1 MRQNDPIQAG
11 LTDPMDATAGNEV
24 PDGWRNVG
32 GGAIS
37 MVSDDDFSNM
47 VLNSGSPAV
56 VDFWATW
63 CEPCRKF
70 DQVLEDV
77 ADDYDGKIS
86 FFKVDVNQSNAI
98 ASKYSV
104 RSIPML
110 LFFDGGEIVDQAV
123 GALSREMLEEKLQKL
138 L

>member
-1 MRQNDPIQAG
+1 M
-11 LTDPMDATAGNEV
+11 V
-24 PDGWRNVG
+24 KKV
-32 GGAIS
+32 S
-37 MVSDDDFSNM
+37 MVTDDDFSNK

-63 CEPCRKF
+63 CEPCLKF

-77 ADDYDGKIS
+77 ADDYEGKIS
-86 FFKVDVNQSNAI
+86 FFKVDVNQSNAT
-98 ASKYSV
+98 ASRYAV

-123 GALSREMLEEKLQKL
+123 GALSKEMLEEKLQKL

>member
-1 MRQNDPIQAG
+1 M
-11 LTDPMDATAGNEV
+11 TKK
-24 PDGWRNVG
+24 
-32 GGAIS
+32 
-37 MVSDDDFSNM
+37 VSIVTDDDFSTK

-63 CEPCRKF
+63 CEPCRRF

-86 FFKVDVNQSNAI
+86 FFKVDVNQSNAT
-98 ASKYSV
+98 ASKYAV

>member
-1 MRQNDPIQAG
+1 M
-11 LTDPMDATAGNEV
+11 V
-24 PDGWRNVG
+24 KK
-32 GGAIS
+32 IS
-37 MVSDDDFSNM
+37 MVTDEDFSSK
-47 VLNSGSPAV
+47 VLKSGSPAV

-63 CEPCRKF
+63 CEPCRKL

-86 FFKVDVNQSNAI
+86 FFKVDVNQSNAT
-98 ASKYSV
+98 ASKYAV

-123 GALSREMLEEKLQKL
+123 GALSREILEEKLQKL

>member
-1 MRQNDPIQAG
+1 M
-11 LTDPMDATAGNEV
+11 V
-24 PDGWRNVG
+24 KKV
-32 GGAIS
+32 S
-37 MVSDDDFSNM
+37 MVTDDDFSTK

-70 DQVLEDV
+70 DKVLEDV

-86 FFKVDVNQSNAI
+86 FFKVDVNQSNAT
-98 ASKYSV
+98 ASKYAV

-123 GALSREMLEEKLQKL
+123 GALSRDMLEEKLKKL

>member
-1 MRQNDPIQAG
+1 M
-11 LTDPMDATAGNEV
+11 V
-24 PDGWRNVG
+24 KKV
-32 GGAIS
+32 S
-37 MVSDDDFSNM
+37 MVTDDDFSTK

-86 FFKVDVNQSNAI
+86 FFKVDVNQSNAT
-98 ASKYSV
+98 ASRYAV

-123 GALSREMLEEKLQKL
+123 GTLSRDMLEEKLKKL

>member
-1 MRQNDPIQAG
+1 M
-11 LTDPMDATAGNEV
+11 V
-24 PDGWRNVG
+24 KKV
-32 GGAIS
+32 S
-37 MVSDDDFSNM
+37 MVTDDDFSTK
-47 VLNSGSPAV
+47 VLDSGSPAV

-77 ADDYDGKIS
+77 ADHYDGKIS
-86 FFKVDVNQSNAI
+86 FFKVDVNQSNAT
-98 ASKYSV
+98 ASKYAV

-110 LFFDGGEIVDQAV
+110 LFFDQGEIVDQAV

>member
-1 MRQNDPIQAG
+1 M
-11 LTDPMDATAGNEV
+11 V
-24 PDGWRNVG
+24 KKV
-32 GGAIS
+32 S

-86 FFKVDVNQSNAI
+86 FFKVDVNQSNAT

>member
-1 MRQNDPIQAG
+1 M
-11 LTDPMDATAGNEV
+11 V
-24 PDGWRNVG
+24 KKV
-32 GGAIS
+32 S
-37 MVSDDDFSNM
+37 MVTDDDFSTK

-77 ADDYDGKIS
+77 ADCYDGKIS
-86 FFKVDVNQSNAI
+86 FFKVDVNQSNAT
-98 ASKYSV
+98 ASKYAV

-123 GALSREMLEEKLQKL
+123 GALSRDILEEKLQKL

>member
-1 MRQNDPIQAG
+1 M
-11 LTDPMDATAGNEV
+11 V
-24 PDGWRNVG
+24 KKV
-32 GGAIS
+32 S
-37 MVSDDDFSNM
+37 MVTDDDFSTK

-86 FFKVDVNQSNAI
+86 FFKVDVNQSNAT
-98 ASKYSV
+98 ASRYAV

>member
-1 MRQNDPIQAG
+1 M
-11 LTDPMDATAGNEV
+11 V
-24 PDGWRNVG
+24 KKV
-32 GGAIS
+32 S
-37 MVSDDDFSNM
+37 MVTDDDFSTK
-47 VLNSGSPAV
+47 VLGSGSPAV

-70 DQVLEDV
+70 DHVLEDV
-77 ADDYDGKIS
+77 ADDYEGKIS
-86 FFKVDVNQSNAI
+86 FFKVDVNQSNAT
-98 ASKYSV
+98 ASKYAV

>member
-1 MRQNDPIQAG
+1 M
-11 LTDPMDATAGNEV
+11 TKKV
-24 PDGWRNVG
+24 
-32 GGAIS
+32 S
-37 MVSDDDFSNM
+37 MVTDDDFSTK

-63 CEPCRKF
+63 CEPCRRF

-86 FFKVDVNQSNAI
+86 FFKVDVNQSNAT
-98 ASKYSV
+98 ASKYAV

>member
-1 MRQNDPIQAG
+1 M
-11 LTDPMDATAGNEV
+11 V
-24 PDGWRNVG
+24 KK
-32 GGAIS
+32 IS
-37 MVSDDDFSNM
+37 MVTDEDFSSK
-47 VLNSGSPAV
+47 VLKPGSPAV

-63 CEPCRKF
+63 CEPCRKL

-86 FFKVDVNQSNAI
+86 FFKVDVNQSNAT
-98 ASKYSV
+98 ASKYAV

>member
-1 MRQNDPIQAG
+1 M
-11 LTDPMDATAGNEV
+11 V
-24 PDGWRNVG
+24 KKV
-32 GGAIS
+32 S
-37 MVSDDDFSNM
+37 MVTDDDFSTK

-63 CEPCRKF
+63 CEPCLKL

-77 ADDYDGKIS
+77 ADDYEGKIS
-86 FFKVDVNQSNAI
+86 FFKVDVNQSNAT
-98 ASKYSV
+98 ASKYAV

-123 GALSREMLEEKLQKL
+123 GALSRDMLEEKLKKL